1 MRWRTL
7 LVPLGVLLAALA
19 AHGATGPAAGPE
31 GVWERYDEE
40 GGCIGGSR
48 CGDQGDVIRIPLE
61 DAPVL
66 GIRFHAGD
74 DIGDTHNGHLRVRI
88 DKATIVPDVDVADA
102 GDLYEFPVDGRRGR
116 FLLIETRTDDEVA
129 VEDIE
134 IRYAGLKAP
143 RERREWKPYPESS
156 GCISG
161 ERCRDQGRSIHVPL
175 EDAPVWGV
183 RFLAHDDVG
192 PRTKGHLR
200 VRIDHRTLARD
211 IDVLRAGKVYTLQV
225 EGVRG
230 HTLIFEEIA
239 NDEVVVQDIEVQY
252 SGLRDPLA
260 PHHPGPL
267 LPSPSPR
274 PGEEG
279 EDP

>member
-1 MRWRTL
+1 MRWRRCL
-7 LVPLGVLLAALA
+7 PPLALLLAALA
-19 AHGATGPAAGPE
+19 ARGATGPAAGPA

-66 GIRFHAGD
+66 GVRFHAGD
-74 DIGDTHNGHLRVRI
+74 DVGDTRAGHLRVRL
-88 DKATIVPDVDVADA
+88 DKATLVPDIDVADA
-102 GDLYEFPVDGRRGR
+102 GELYELPVDGRRGR
-116 FLLIETRTDDEVA
+116 FLVIETRAGDEVV

-156 GCISG
+156 GCIGG
-161 ERCRDQGRSIHVPL
+161 ERCSDQGRAIHVPL

-183 RFLAHDDVG
+183 RFLAHDNVG
-192 PRTKGHLR
+192 PRTRGHLR
-200 VRIDHRTLARD
+200 VRVDRRTLARD
-211 IDVLRAGKVYTLQV
+211 IDVLRAGEVYTLQV

-230 HTLIFEEIA
+230 HALIFEAIA

-252 SGLRDPLA
+252 AGLRDPLS
-260 PHHPGPL
+260 PHP
-267 LPSPSPR
+267 
-274 PGEEG
+274 
-279 EDP
+279 

>member
-1 MRWRTL
+1 MRWHRCL
-7 LVPLGVLLAALA
+7 PLALLLAALA
-19 AHGATGPAAGPE
+19 AEGATGPAAGPA

-48 CGDQGDVIRIPLE
+48 CGDQGDAIHIPLE
-61 DAPVL
+61 DASVL
-66 GIRFHAGD
+66 GVRFHARD
-74 DIGDTHNGHLRVRI
+74 DIGDTHAGHLRVRI
-88 DKATIVPDVDVADA
+88 DKATIAPDIDVADA
-102 GDLYEFPVDGRRGR
+102 GDLYEFPVDGRRGH
-116 FLLIETRTDDEVA
+116 FLVIETRTDDEVA

-156 GCISG
+156 GCIGG
-161 ERCRDQGRSIHVPL
+161 ERCSDQGRAIRVTL

-183 RFLAHDDVG
+183 RFLAHDNVG

-200 VRIDHRTLARD
+200 VRIDRRTLARD
-211 IDVLRAGKVYTLQV
+211 IDVPRAGEVYTLQV

-230 HTLIFEEIA
+230 HTLIFEAIA

-252 SGLRDPLA
+252 SGLRDPL
-260 PHHPGPL
+260 G
-267 LPSPSPR
+267 SSSPR
-274 PGEEG
+274 P
-279 EDP
+279 